1 LQVTAPSFKLIKK
14 IKDERFDEEKLHQY
28 NLLVNIGVRDF
39 QVAVID
45 SDDSRLIFFE
55 DYVLGDLA
63 SPEELLHQLQS
74 LFEAHPLLLAGFW
87 KKVTAGFKNHKF
99 VQVPSSLFIESS
111 AADYLTFNSH
121 FDETK
126 EVALFNAQKTGA
138 ITVFAVYK
146 IVHEWLTNLYANTEI
161 VFVHQSTALIEG
173 VTAYH
178 NRHAGGPLYIYV
190 DRFRIHLL
198 SIKEGKLI
206 YYNQFTVKQFSDYI
220 KYIMLVLNALNMD
233 QKSSQMVLWGYI
245 GKNSPHYHEF
255 VKYIRNVSFGERPAN
270 LKFGYMFDEVQE
282 HHFFDVYSLALV

>member
-1 LQVTAPSFKLIKK
+1 LQIATPTFKLIKK

-28 NLLVNIGVRDF
+28 NLLINIGVRDF

-45 SDDSRLIFFE
+45 TDDSRLVFFE
-55 DYVLGDLA
+55 DYVLGDLG
-63 SPEELLHQLQS
+63 SPEELLLQLQS

-121 FDETK
+121 FDDAK
-126 EVALFNAQKTGA
+126 EVALFNAQKSGA

-146 IVHEWLTNLYANTEI
+146 VVHEWLRNLYANTQV
-161 VFVHQSTALIEG
+161 VFVHQSTSLIEG
-173 VTAYH
+173 VTSYH
-178 NRHAGGPLYIYV
+178 NRMSGSPLYIYI
-190 DRFRIHLL
+190 DRFRLHLL
-198 SIKEGKLI
+198 SVKEGKLI
-206 YYNQFTVKQFSDYI
+206 YYNQFNIKQFSDYI

-233 QKSSQMVLWGYI
+233 QKTSQIVLWGYI
-245 GKNSPHYHEF
+245 GKNSPHSQEF
-255 VKYIRNVSFGERPAN
+255 IKYIKNVSFGDRPFN
-270 LKFGYMFDEVQE
+270 LKFGYLFDEVQE